1 MRQRSIF
8 GAPAPASYVG
18 TLRVVGA
25 GESGPAN
32 SHPSTVHGI
41 ITFGTR
47 QRVQRE
53 EGVEGRGGPK
63 IAFVG
68 GGSYQWG
75 PKIILDVAL
84 NERLRGGTLVL
95 HDISA
100 EALDDMFD
108 WRRKAIE
115 RATAD
120 LKLEKTL
127 VLEEALRGADFVVLS
142 ISTGGLDAT
151 ALDLE
156 IPARYGVVQT
166 VGDTV
171 GPGGL
176 FRGLR
181 NIPVVVEIARAMER
195 FCPEAVLLNLTN
207 PLTILTRAVTMATS
221 IRAIGLCHELFS
233 TLGML
238 SKMFEAPEEAINVRV
253 AGINHFIWVTE
264 VSVHG
269 RDVTGEA
276 FRRIAGGEAREI
288 SLSDTDG
295 NTDPFVNTWGIRTEL
310 CTLYGYLPAAGDRH
324 VCEFLPGYLQ
334 DEKERERLDL
344 RVTTVDVRRDRL
356 AQDREMV
363 RRMIRDDEPIPTRRS
378 REEISDIIA
387 AMWTGED
394 SVNIVNLPN
403 AGQIRDLPFG
413 AVVET
418 YGALNGAGASGIVF
432 GELPPPVAA
441 LVHSHVFNQEAIVL
455 AGLTEETDLAFRAF
469 LNDPLVGNRAD
480 ARDMFDEM
488 LEAQR
493 GYLPHVAS

>member
-1 MRQRSIF
+1 MEILLPLSL
-8 GAPAPASYVG
+8 
-18 TLRVVGA
+18 TLPFVTA
-25 GESGPAN
+25 
-32 SHPSTVHGI
+32 HVHGI
-41 ITFGTR
+41 ITLGLVR
-47 QRVQRE
+47 GLRRE
-53 EGVEGRGGPK
+53 GNVERHGGPK

-84 NERLRGGTLVL
+84 NEDLRGSHMIL
-95 HDISA
+95 HDINA

-108 WRRKAIE
+108 WGKKALDQ
-115 RATAD
+115 AAAD

-127 VLEEALRGADFVVLS
+127 RLDEALADADFVILS

-151 ALDLE
+151 ALDLD
-156 IPARYGVVQT
+156 IPAQYGVVQT

-176 FRGLR
+176 FRALR
-181 NIPVVVEIARAMER
+181 NIPVVVDIARAMER
-195 FCPEAVLLNLTN
+195 ACPHAVLLNLTN
-207 PLTILTRAVTMATS
+207 PLTALTRAVTKATS
-221 IRAIGLCHELFS
+221 IGAVGLCHELFS

-238 SKMFEAPEEAINVRV
+238 SKMFDAPEETINVKV
-253 AGINHFIWVTE
+253 AGVNHFIWVTD

-269 RDVTGEA
+269 RDVTEEA
-276 FRRIAGGEAREI
+276 FRRISGDEAREI
-288 SLSDTDG
+288 ALSDVAGD
-295 NTDPFVNTWGIRTEL
+295 TDPFVNTWGFRTEL
-310 CTLYGYLPAAGDRH
+310 CRLYGYLPAAGDRH
-324 VCEFLPGYLQ
+324 VCEFVPGYLR

-344 RVTTVDVRRDRL
+344 RVTTVEVRRERL
-356 AQDREMV
+356 AADRDRV
-363 RRMIRDDEPIPTRRS
+363 RRMVRGEEHIPTGRS

-403 AGQIRDLPFG
+403 AGQVRDLPLG

-441 LVHSHVFNQEAIVL
+441 LVHPHVFNQEAIVQ
-455 AGLTEETDLAFRAF
+455 AGLTGNKDLAFCAF
-469 LNDPLVGNRAD
+469 LNDPLVGNQPD
-480 ARDMFDEM
+480 ARQMFDEM
-488 LEAQR
+488 FEAQAT
-493 GYLPHVAS
+493 YLPQFEVSP

>member
-1 MRQRSIF
+1 MRFPCGWS
-8 GAPAPASYVG
+8 APTRTG
-18 TLRVVGA
+18 LRTVTA
-25 GESGPAN
+25 
-32 SHPSTVHGI
+32 HVHGI
-41 ITFGTR
+41 ITFGTW
-47 QRVQRE
+47 QRAQWE

-84 NERLRGGTLVL
+84 NEGLRGGTLVL

-100 EALDDMFD
+100 GALQDMFD
-108 WRRKAIE
+108 WGQKALDQMN
-115 RATAD
+115 TD

-127 VLEEALRGADFVVLS
+127 RLEEALRGADFVVLS

-151 ALDLE
+151 AMDLE

-195 FCPEAVLLNLTN
+195 HCPKAVLLNLTN
-207 PLTILTRAVTMATS
+207 PLTVLTRAVTKATS
-221 IRAIGLCHELFS
+221 IRTVGLCHELFS

-238 SKMFEAPEEAINVRV
+238 SKMFDVPEEAINVRV

-276 FRRIAGGEAREI
+276 FRRISAGEAREI
-288 SLSDTDG
+288 SFSETARD
-295 NTDPFVNTWGIRTEL
+295 TDPFVNTWGIRTEL
-310 CTLYGYLPAAGDRH
+310 CRLYGYLPAAGDRH
-324 VCEFLPGYLQ
+324 VCEFLPGHLQ
-334 DEKERERLDL
+334 DDKERERLDL
-344 RVTTVDVRRDRL
+344 RVTTVEVRRDRL
-356 AQDREMV
+356 AEDREKVRGMV
-363 RRMIRDDEPIPTRRS
+363 RGDESIPTGRS

-387 AMWTGED
+387 AMWTGKD

-403 AGQIRDLPFG
+403 DGQIRDLPLG

-418 YGALNGAGASGIVF
+418 YGALNGTGASGIVF

-441 LVHSHVFNQEAIVL
+441 LVHPHVFNQEAIVR
-455 AGLTEETDLAFRAF
+455 AGLTGDTDLAFRAF
-469 LNDPLVGNRAD
+469 LNDPLVGNRPD
-480 ARDMFDEM
+480 ARRMFEEM
-488 LEAQR
+488 WEAQSE
-493 GYLPHVAS
+493 YLPEFEG

>member
-1 MRQRSIF
+1 M
-8 GAPAPASYVG
+8 
-18 TLRVVGA
+18 
-25 GESGPAN
+25 
-32 SHPSTVHGI
+32 
-41 ITFGTR
+41 
-47 QRVQRE
+47 
-53 EGVEGRGGPK
+53 EGRGGPR

-84 NERLRGGTLVL
+84 NEELRGGSLVL
-95 HDISA
+95 HDINA
-100 EALDDMFD
+100 EALEDMYE
-108 WRRKAIE
+108 WGT
-115 RATAD
+115 RALDVAQAD
-120 LKLEKTL
+120 LTLEKSPE
-127 VLEEALRGADFVVLS
+127 LEEALRGADFVVLS

-195 FCPEAVLLNLTN
+195 SCPHAILLNLTN
-207 PLTILTRAVTMATS
+207 PLTVLTRAVTKATS
-221 IRAIGLCHELFS
+221 ITSVGLCHELFS

-238 SKMFEAPEEAINVRV
+238 SKMFDVPEEAVNVKV
-253 AGINHFIWVTE
+253 AGVNHFIWVTD
-264 VSVHG
+264 VAVHG
-269 RDVTGEA
+269 DDVTGEA
-276 FRRIAGGEAREI
+276 FRRICDGEAREI
-288 SLSDTDG
+288 SLSDNADD
-295 NTDPFVNTWGIRTEL
+295 TDPFTNTWGFRTEL
-310 CTLYGYLPAAGDRH
+310 CRIYGYLPAAGDRH
-324 VCEFLPGYLQ
+324 VCEFLPGYLE

-344 RVTTVDVRRDRL
+344 RVTTVDVRSERL
-356 AQDREMV
+356 AADRERVRSMV
-363 RRMIRDDEPIPTRRS
+363 MGDEPIPTGRS

-403 AGQIRDLPFG
+403 AGQVRDLPLG

-418 YGALNGAGASGIVF
+418 YGALNGSGASGIVF
-432 GELPPPVAA
+432 GELPPAVAA
-441 LVHSHVFNQEAIVL
+441 LVHPHVFNQEAIVQ
-455 AGLTEETDLAFRAF
+455 AGLTGDKELAFRAF
-469 LNDPLVGNRAD
+469 SNDPLVGRGPD
-480 ARDMFDEM
+480 ARKMFEEM

-493 GYLPHVAS
+493 EYLPQF